1 MDKKKFLYELL
12 YTVLIHIRE
21 EAHNENSKKIFWL
34 SDLIHNLPLK
44 MAHAEENGESLDDI
58 IAQIEQNAETKGL
71 MGLLTTIRKEENMSM
86 ADIR

>member
-1 MDKKKFLYELL
+1 
-12 YTVLIHIRE
+12 
-21 EAHNENSKKIFWL
+21 
-34 SDLIHNLPLK
+34 